1 MIIENIQNDLKNK
14 VYSCVDMVKQHFD
27 VILKE
32 NANLN
37 AFISMCRDEAIKTA
51 EHIDQDIKN
60 NIPLKPLSGVLF
72 GIKDNIL
79 VKDTITTAGSK
90 ILEDYIAP
98 YDATVV
104 KKIKDAGGIII
115 GKTNLDE
122 FAMGSS
128 NETSAFGNCHNPYK
142 LDKVPGGSSGGS
154 AVAVS
159 KELVHIGL
167 GSDTAGSVRQ
177 PASFCGVVGF
187 KPSYGAISRFGLI
200 AMSSSLDVI
209 GILSKYV
216 SDCEKVFQVVCGKDK
231 MDSTSTDILSVLPN
245 NIPNV
250 SIGIP
255 KEYFVSGINGEVE
268 KSVRDFITSLKNAGF
283 CIKEISLPHTEYSL
297 PTYHIIMPA
306 EVSANLARFDN
317 IRYGTDFHQLQMSL
331 GIENLNDLYYKTRGA
346 KFGREVKRRI
356 LIGTYVLS
364 KGYYDAYYIKAQ
376 KVRTLISQDFENAF
390 KEVDFILTP
399 TSPTTAFNIGEKN
412 QDPVAMYLSDMFTV
426 SANLAG
432 LPAVSLP
439 LAKDL
444 EGLPIGLQII
454 GKRNEDLKVFDLAKN
469 LEKLINFS
477 F

>member
-1 MIIENIQNDLKNK
+1 
-14 VYSCVDMVKQHFD
+14 
-27 VILKE
+27 
-32 NANLN
+32 
-37 AFISMCRDEAIKTA
+37 
-51 EHIDQDIKN
+51 
-60 NIPLKPLSGVLF
+60 
-72 GIKDNIL
+72 
-79 VKDTITTAGSK
+79 
-90 ILEDYIAP
+90 
-98 YDATVV
+98 
-104 KKIKDAGGIII
+104 
-115 GKTNLDE
+115 
-122 FAMGSS
+122 
-128 NETSAFGNCHNPYK
+128 
-142 LDKVPGGSSGGS
+142 
-154 AVAVS
+154 
-159 KELVHIGL
+159 
-167 GSDTAGSVRQ
+167 
-177 PASFCGVVGF
+177 
-187 KPSYGAISRFGLI
+187 
-200 AMSSSLDVI
+200 
-209 GILSKYV
+209 
-216 SDCEKVFQVVCGKDK
+216 
-231 MDSTSTDILSVLPN
+231 
-245 NIPNV
+245 
-250 SIGIP
+250 
-255 KEYFVSGINGEVE
+255 
-268 KSVRDFITSLKNAGF
+268 
-283 CIKEISLPHTEYSL
+283 
-297 PTYHIIMPA
+297 MPA